1 MVVYIDVLVLIN
13 LYVTYFQISAVS
25 LLTHRKIKNSRMI
38 IGSVIGAVASLTI
51 FIPQDMTLLLT
62 LIKLAL
68 CAVIT
73 FAVLGKIKVADY
85 FKVFLFLLL
94 VNFVFSGLMLCVWLF
109 VAPLNMLFI
118 NGTVYFGIDFLTILI
133 CTVVSYLLL
142 RIIRFILDKNGRCDR
157 KYTVVIKNHGKMCR
171 LCALADSGNGMID
184 CFSGLPVIICRKE
197 NCADISPP
205 SINRVYESENLSD
218 ISPMELK
225 GIRIL
230 PFSTVGKNGMAC
242 TFKADSIEIIDE
254 QNGKEYFVNALI
266 GIVIGGSQ
274 EYEAIFNPKILV

>member
-142 RIIRFILDKNGRCDR
+142 RIIRFFLDKNGRCDR

>member
-25 LLTHRKIKNSRMI
+25 LLTHRKIKNFRMI

-73 FAVLGKIKVADY
+73 FAVLGKSNVADY